1 MTDQNEGTPPSFVE
15 TKSYRRFGE
24 MCDACRRARA
34 IGLGYGSPGT
44 GKTESAKQYAQWSLF
59 KPFLPEP
66 LITFTGRS
74 TADGLYPYRPLTFT
88 SAPLDQGLQHCRTVF
103 YTPPVSASV
112 ARIEKQVLTLFAAF
126 SYLVEATNQ
135 HHQGEREFL
144 VTRRYTPLIEL
155 LIVDEANRLKDAG
168 LELIRDFA
176 DRGEFGLVSTS
187 HARPGKTP
195 NARPPTLF
203 AGRLC
208 S

>member
-1 MTDQNEGTPPSFVE
+1 
-15 TKSYRRFGE
+15 
-24 MCDACRRARA
+24 
-34 IGLGYGSPGT
+34 
-44 GKTESAKQYAQWSLF
+44 
-59 KPFLPEP
+59 
-66 LITFTGRS
+66 
-74 TADGLYPYRPLTFT
+74 
-88 SAPLDQGLQHCRTVF
+88 
-103 YTPPVSASV
+103 
-112 ARIEKQVLTLFAAF
+112 LTLFAAF
-126 SYLVEATNQ
+126 SYLVEAANQ

-144 VTRRYTPLIEL
+144 VTHRYTPLIEL